1 LHIVTLLPVIVL
13 GVITATLIAS
23 LVHVVRGRTMRD
35 FVSIWLVAQAGFWL
49 GHGIAVVFN
58 APLYTIG
65 DLQIVAGFLG
75 TILALGIAIVRHR

>member
-1 LHIVTLLPVIVL
+1 MTLLPVIVL
-13 GVITATLIAS
+13 GVVAATLIAS

-35 FVSIWLVAQAGFWL
+35 FASIWLIAQAGFWL

-65 DLQIVAGFLG
+65 DLQIVAGLLG
-75 TILALGIAIVRHR
+75 TILALGIAIVRQR